1 MAEDD
6 ITDDQSPDNQKP
18 EGNNV
23 RLTRVSGMYENYFL
37 DYASYVILER
47 AVPALTD
54 GAKPVQRRLFHAMK
68 EMDDGRYH
76 KVANIIGQTMKYH
89 PHGDASIGDALVQ
102 LGQKDLMIDCQGN
115 WGNILTGDS
124 AAAPRYI
131 EARLTKFALE
141 VAFNPKITEWQASYD
156 GRGRE
161 PVFFPMKFPLLL
173 AQGVEGIAV
182 GLSTKVLP
190 HNFNELIDA
199 SINILKGKKATIVP
213 DFPTGGIAD
222 VSNYNDGNRG
232 GRVRVRAKIE
242 VQDKKT
248 LVIREIPFGTT
259 TSSLIESVIKANDK
273 GKIKI
278 KKIEDNT
285 SEFVEVLIHLPPNI
299 SPDKTID
306 ALYAFTDCEISVS
319 PLACVIAEDR
329 PLFVGVSELLKLS
342 TQNTLEITRRELQVK
357 LDEFQNEWHMA
368 SLERIFIEKRIYRDI
383 EEAES
388 WEEVIRNIHEGLKP
402 HIGHLLRPVTDDDVV
417 RLTEIRIKR
426 ISKYDSDK
434 ANDNILALEGKIAE
448 YKNHLENLVEYTIN
462 YFKYLKDKY
471 GKDKNRKTEIKLF
484 DDIQAQK
491 VAIANE
497 KLYVNREEGFVGIG
511 LRKAEYVCDCSDI
524 DDVIVFRRD
533 GVMMVTKVDQKT
545 YVGKDIIYASV
556 FKKGDKRKIYHFIYK
571 DGTNGPTYMKRFYVD
586 GVTRDREYDLTRG
599 AKGSEVLYFS
609 ANPNGEAETLTVHH
623 RAIKNLKKLRFDL
636 DMAELAIK
644 GRGVKGN
651 RVTKYPVKKI
661 ERKEKG
667 SSTLAPR
674 RIWLDETV
682 MRLNGEARGRLLG
695 RFSGDD
701 KVLEISSKG
710 FYRLLPYDFSTHFE
724 QDWLIIEKYNGERPV
739 TVVYWEAEKERYYVK
754 RFIPDPSDK
763 KELFI
768 SEAEGSFMEL
778 VSYHPNP
785 SVTITF
791 KKVKGNQPDDEVI
804 DLAEFI
810 SVKGQKAMGNQL
822 TRQPVKQMTLI
833 EPEIVEEQTEPEADK
848 QSQENDDP
856 DSGND
861 GNVSSPN
868 DDGKSDDDP
877 PKTGENGQISLF

>member
-1 MAEDD
+1 MAEDENNNN
-6 ITDDQSPDNQKP
+6 DQTPDQTP

-23 RLTRVSGMYENYFL
+23 RLTRVSGMYEDYFL

-47 AVPALTD
+47 AVPALND
-54 GAKPVQRRLFHAMK
+54 GVKPVQRRLFHAMK
-68 EMDDGRYH
+68 DMDDGRYH
-76 KVANIIGQTMKYH
+76 KVANIIGQTMKFH

-131 EARLTKFALE
+131 EARLTKFSLE
-141 VAFNPKITEWQASYD
+141 VAFNPKITQWQATYD

-182 GLSTKVLP
+182 GLSTKILP

-199 SINILKGKKATIVP
+199 SIKILRGKKATVVP

-222 VSNYNDGNRG
+222 VSNYNDGVRG
-232 GRVRVRAKIE
+232 GRVRIRARIE

-259 TSSLIESVIKANDK
+259 TGSLIESVLKANDK

-285 SEFVEVLIHLPPNI
+285 AEFVEVLIHLPPNI

-306 ALYAFTDCEISVS
+306 ALYAFTDCEVSVS
-319 PLACVIAEDR
+319 PLACVINDDR
-329 PLFVGVSELLKLS
+329 PMFVGVSDLLKLS
-342 TQNTLEITRRELQVK
+342 TENTLENTRRELQVK

-368 SLERIFIEKRIYRDI
+368 SLERIFIEQRIYRDI

-388 WEEVIRNIHEGLKP
+388 WEEVIHNIHEGLKP
-402 HIGHLLRPVTDDDVV
+402 HIAHLLRAVTDEDVV

-426 ISKYDSDK
+426 ISKYDSNK

-448 YKNHLENLVEYTIN
+448 YKHHLENLVEYTIN
-462 YFKYLKDKY
+462 YFKYLKEKY
-471 GKDKNRKTEIKLF
+471 GKEKGRKTEIKLF

-524 DDVIVFRRD
+524 DDVIIFRRD

-556 FKKGDKRKIYHFIYK
+556 FKKGDKRKIYHFIYS
-571 DGTNGPTYMKRFYVD
+571 DGAAGPTYMKRFYVD
-586 GVTRDREYDLTRG
+586 GVTRDREYDLTRST
-599 AKGSEVLYFS
+599 KGSEVMYFS
-609 ANPNGEAETLTVHH
+609 ANPNGESETLTIHH
-623 RAIKNLKKLRFDL
+623 RAIKNLRKLRFDV
-636 DMAELAIK
+636 DMGELAIK

-651 RVTKYPVKKI
+651 QVTKYPVRKI

-710 FYRLLPYDFSTHFE
+710 HYRLLPYDFSTHFE
-724 QDWLIIEKYNGERPV
+724 QDWLIIERFNPDRAV
-739 TVVYWEAEKERYYVK
+739 TVVYWEPEKERFYVK
-754 RFIPDPSDK
+754 RFIPDVSDK

-768 SEAEGSFMEL
+768 SEDDGAFMEL

-785 SVTITF
+785 SVSITF
-791 KKVKGNQPDDEVI
+791 KKVKGKQPDDEVI
-804 DLAEFI
+804 DLVDFI
-810 SVKGQKAMGNQL
+810 SVKGQKALGNQL

-833 EPEIVEEQTEPEADK
+833 EPELGDVQEEEQSNNSGDDETK
-848 QSQENDDP
+848 SQGTSDA
-856 DSGND
+856 SGE
-861 GNVSSPN
+861 
-868 DDGKSDDDP
+868 GKNNSDDL